1 MYRCELDILN
11 ARWRVTWNYF
21 YGPFKEIVEN
31 FIETLCLKK
40 KQYFVLTSP
49 VLYVLCTAHV
59 QKVEGQKVELQKV
72 ERSKGRIFLLLRRKK
87 MF

>member
-1 MYRCELDILN
+1 M
-11 ARWRVTWNYF
+11 
-21 YGPFKEIVEN
+21 
-31 FIETLCLKK
+31 LKK